1 MKTPTILLVLALTLG
16 AVVNA
21 AETNTPETTPT
32 MSPGMAKDLNDIINQ
47 ANGASAPAAASGSTS
62 AVGSGQMEITFSV
75 DPVTGVITGDSVI
88 GSNISAEAAQGIA
101 NDLKAIVNGASGASV
116 PAATS
121 KTSYS
126 WPADAP
132 ATLGKVQVMIVQGV
146 VNLVAPDGTTTPL
159 KRGQIFEEG
168 AKIVAAKGGN
178 ALLVFSNGAVVKV
191 KEGTELTLV
200 KFRQAPFDSTT
211 EGTFLRLTKDPSRSN
226 TLIEV
231 SSGELQ
237 GEVKK
242 LNTEAGSS
250 FVVVSPNGTV
260 MPFSNR
266 TIKSSSDDGAEW
278 KHTLVAG
285 E

>member
-1 MKTPTILLVLALTLG
+1 
-16 AVVNA
+16 
-21 AETNTPETTPT
+21 
-32 MSPGMAKDLNDIINQ
+32 
-47 ANGASAPAAASGSTS
+47 
-62 AVGSGQMEITFSV
+62 MEITFSV